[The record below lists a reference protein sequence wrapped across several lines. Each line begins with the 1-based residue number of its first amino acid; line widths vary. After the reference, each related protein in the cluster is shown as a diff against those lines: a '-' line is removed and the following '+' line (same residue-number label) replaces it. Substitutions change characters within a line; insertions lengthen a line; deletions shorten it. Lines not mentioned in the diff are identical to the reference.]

1 MLPNIF
7 KPYKTT
13 RQNLLRIGPE
23 SDGGYIIDRR
33 VIKKTSSIISCGL
46 NDDWEFEKCFLKFNP
61 NCKIVAYDHTINRKF
76 WKDRFKKDLKS
87 LILFKKLRFKKII
100 DVFKYLHY
108 RSFFN
113 EKNIHYI
120 KKVVLKKKNKNE
132 ISIKNIL
139 LGHKNLIL
147 KVDIE
152 GDEYKILNH
161 IRRDYK
167 KVNLL
172 IIEFHN
178 ISKNFKKIKK
188 FISKSNYK
196 LIHIH
201 GNNYAGLDKFKN
213 PNVIECT
220 FLNYKK
226 FKVSRFKSKYK
237 YPITNLDYKNFKRR
251 NDIKLN
257 FND

>member
-1 MLPNIF
+1 MLSNIF

-23 SDGGYIIDRR
+23 SDGGYVIDRR
-33 VIKKTSSIISCGL
+33 VIKKTSLIISCGL

-61 NCKIVAYDHTINRKF
+61 NCKIIAYDHTINRKF

-87 LILFKKLRFKKII
+87 LILLKKLRLKKIL
-100 DVFKYLHY
+100 DVFKYLNY

-113 EKNIHYI
+113 KNNIHLI

-132 ISIKNIL
+132 ISIKKIL
-139 LGHKNLIL
+139 ENHQNLIL

-152 GDEYKILNH
+152 GDEYKILDN
-161 IRRDYK
+161 IKRSNAK
-167 KVNLL
+167 INLL

-178 ISKNFKKIKK
+178 ILKNFKKIKK
-188 FISKSNYK
+188 FISKSNYR

-220 FLNYKK
+220 FLNNKK

-237 YPITNLDYKNFKRR
+237 YPIANLDYKNFKRR
-251 NDIKLN
+251 KDIKLN